1 MERMEI
7 MIKTLIES
15 ILGIYEPVV
24 TDIYSTTEPYEYIGS
39 QVANGAAG
47 VDWVYI
53 AGCIMLALTLYCVFR
68 IIGSLFNA

>member
-1 MERMEI
+1 

-15 ILGIYEPVV
+15 ILGVYEPVM
-24 TDIYSTTEPYEYIGS
+24 TDIYSLTEPYEYIGS
-39 QVANGAAG
+39 QVANGASG

-53 AGCIMLALTLYCVFR
+53 AGILMLALTLYCVFR